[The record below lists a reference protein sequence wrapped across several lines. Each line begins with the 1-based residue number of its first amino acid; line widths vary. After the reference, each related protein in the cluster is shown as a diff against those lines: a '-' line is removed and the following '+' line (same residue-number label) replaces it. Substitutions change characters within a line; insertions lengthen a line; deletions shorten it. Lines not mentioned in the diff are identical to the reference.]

1 MTRREFV
8 DLTNILN
15 SKKLAELLGNED
27 DDINSIHEE

>member
-15 SKKLAELLGNED
+15 STRLAEILGNEG
-27 DDINSIHEE
+27 DDINSIDE